1 MPAEAQTKT
10 PFELLRDYEKRSLV
24 HTVALPQQMMSDGV
38 WSGIAFKLMGVNLV
52 CQIHEIVEILHT
64 QDVTRVPGAKHW
76 MMGIANVRGN
86 LIAFVDLR
94 EFLTDKPSLV
104 NRSSRAIVVRQP
116 GSVVGLLVD
125 EVVGQRRFEPE
136 DESEENHY
144 LDHAMNR
151 YIIKEYQKNDEYWG
165 VIDFQ
170 RLINDPNFLQAAIR
184 TSSMMPA
191 AVDVTE
197 TEQS

>member
-1 MPAEAQTKT
+1 MPAEPQTQT
-10 PFELLRDYEKRSLV
+10 PFQMLRDYERRSLV
-24 HTVALPQQMMSDGV
+24 HAVARPQQMMADGV
-38 WSGIAFKLMGVNLV
+38 WSGIAFRLMDANLI
-52 CQIHEIVEILHT
+52 CQIHEIVEILHM

-86 LIAFVDLR
+86 LIAFIDLR
-94 EFLTDKPSLV
+94 AFLTDKPSLV
-104 NRSSRAIVVRQP
+104 NRASRAIVVRQP

-125 EVVGQRRFEPE
+125 EVVGQRRFEPD

-144 LDHAMNR
+144 VDHAMER
-151 YIIKEYQKNDEYWG
+151 LIIKEYQKNDEYWG

-191 AVDVTE
+191 AVDVSE